1 MPSRTGADSCCLGK
15 HCHPVSYTGRYAILV
30 GYNPD
35 QTRSG
40 KVPIITAYLKVMSQV
55 DIPIVLQIH
64 EAPYMKDSNV
74 TLISE
79 YQAREHG
86 IVIDSVSKRHKTA
99 NGTLALNA

>member
-1 MPSRTGADSCCLGK
+1 MLFRQTLSPC
-15 HCHPVSYTGRYAILV
+15 VYTGRYAILV

-40 KVPIITAYLKVMSQV
+40 KVPITACLKVMSQV

-74 TLISE
+74 TLVSE

-86 IVIDSVSKRHKTA
+86 IVIDSVSKRHKA